1 MVGIHPKTQRRKDC
15 VACVN
20 HTVAVAAVHWV
31 VIDRQRQK
39 AVGMRRGRLWG
50 KVAEHLRAAVDYA
63 IPVAVKDQESI
74 IRIRGPCNLDRR
86 SGVGDIKLHAV
97 RSTGKKKTITC

>member
-1 MVGIHPKTQRRKDC
+1 VGIDD
-15 VACVN
+15 
-20 HTVAVAAVHWV
+20 AVAIAAIHWI

-50 KVAEHLRAAVDYA
+50 KVAEHFRAAVDNA
-63 IPVAVKDQESI
+63 IPVAVKDQEGI

-86 SGVGDIKLHAV
+86 PGVGDIKLHAV